1 MCTEGY
7 EWAGAKTLFSCCPWK
22 GGPWPAGPAGPAR
35 AIPEMVC
42 RAGVGEQNGGGGKGS
57 QNSRAGVGLLPA
69 GDSSYLFWYQLLGQM
84 REKGI
89 VELVGELTSLTC
101 RGYMQVSG
109 AIGLQVAVPQP
120 RVPCDQAPSWL
131 ASPTSLAMAPALQA
145 LWVAHQNSAW
155 APTVAVSPPWA
166 HTSVSGA
173 KIEMPAWWS

>member
-1 MCTEGY
+1 M
-7 EWAGAKTLFSCCPWK
+7 
-22 GGPWPAGPAGPAR
+22 
-35 AIPEMVC
+35 
-42 RAGVGEQNGGGGKGS
+42 
-57 QNSRAGVGLLPA
+57 GLLPA

-173 KIEMPAWWS
+173 KIEMPAGAEEVGSEVAPPLALPGQGELIRGKCRGGLGRQWATGG